1 MPTNAAA
8 REIRFE
14 KKFILGYEQALA
26 MPSLLHTHPA
36 HFRKAYPDRQVN
48 NIYFDTT
55 DFAHLR
61 ENVAGVS
68 PRKKVRLRWYGDF
81 EALSQTTLE
90 IKTKEGEVVS
100 KTGGLVASTLRKQAK
115 LPAKIVQV
123 KNQATSQQTNH
134 FFLEQAGMYRAVLK
148 NAYLRQYYVTAD
160 GLVRLTVD
168 SKLRFDHTK
177 RDQQQTPKQ
186 TLPHTIVELKYALEA
201 EKLAAQISNFFPF
214 RLSKSSKY
222 VQGMSLC
229 YPHLIIL

>member
-1 MPTNAAA
+1 MPTDAAV
-8 REIRFE
+8 REARFE
-14 KKFILGYEQALA
+14 KKFVLSYEQALA
-26 MPSLLHTHPA
+26 MPSLLRTHPG
-36 HFRKAYPDRQVN
+36 HFRQAYPDRQVN
-48 NIYFDTT
+48 NTYFDTT

-81 EALSQTTLE
+81 EAMSQTALE

-100 KTGGLVASTLRKQAK
+100 KSTRTVDPDLRKQPK
-115 LPAKIVQV
+115 LPVKIAQ
-123 KNQATSQQTNH
+123 TDSQ
-134 FFLEQAGMYRAVLK
+134 FFFEQAGLYRPVLK

-168 SKLRFDHTK
+168 SNLRFDHPK
-177 RDQQQTPKQ
+177 SSRQQTPRQ